1 MIVDG
6 VDLDEPS
13 VELARANAAD
23 AQLTGRVNFLL
34 RDAADAE
41 LACQY
46 DLVTAFECIHDL
58 PRPVEVLDAMRRMLR
73 PGGTALVMDERVE
86 ERFTAPGS
94 DTERLFYGFS
104 VLC

>member
-1 MIVDG
+1 
-6 VDLDEPS
+6 
-13 VELARANAAD
+13 
-23 AQLTGRVNFLL
+23 VNFLVK
-34 RDAADAE
+34 DVANPE
-41 LACQY
+41 ISGQY

-58 PRPVEVLDAMRRMLR
+58 PRPVEVLDGMRRMLR
-73 PGGTALVMDERVE
+73 AGGTALVMDERVA